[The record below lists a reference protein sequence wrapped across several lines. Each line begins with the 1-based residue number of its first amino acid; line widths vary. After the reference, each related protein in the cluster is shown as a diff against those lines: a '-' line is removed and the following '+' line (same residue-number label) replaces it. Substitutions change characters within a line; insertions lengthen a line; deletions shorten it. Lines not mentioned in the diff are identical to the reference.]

1 MNLRPR
7 LLLTSL
13 TVALPLVA
21 GASWLRARQERE
33 AEIERVLAVGLAMIE
48 GGELDR
54 EHFGGDGRGPRRG
67 PGRSLGRGPDRFDGS
82 PPGRGDSEGPPRQ
95 RGDNESDGAGGRR
108 RQRGPGSTSD
118 GGRLR
123 GPGRGRPDPVEVQAY
138 NGLFEPIR
146 DGQPALH
153 PDLVEALQTG
163 STRAS
168 VEERVTEDYELT
180 VAMPAPWLEAPVTYI
195 SVSRRHPEPSAR
207 PSDYLTSGLLAGG
220 LVLAVSFLAAGPLV
234 GRVRRLT
241 SALENRS
248 PIDGGAPLPPSFTDG
263 NDEVTE
269 LALAIQSSYAAT
281 HEAHGE
287 IAAREQTLR
296 RFVDNTTH
304 DVAVPLSVL
313 QSHLSALIAEGRESA
328 SLDGAVQEA
337 HYVASILRNLST
349 VARLEAGEEK
359 LESADVDLNAVVE
372 RSVARHQAIALQA
385 GIHLES
391 SVPEEAVS
399 MLGNVAL
406 LEEALSNLVHNSLR
420 YNRPGGH
427 VAVVLRRLPGET
439 FELRVADDG
448 PGIEDGVL
456 NTLVQ
461 RAQRSDQARAR
472 FPDGRGLGLHIVTD
486 VAARHS
492 LEITFGREASG
503 GLEVTLR
510 PRA

>member
-7 LLLTSL
+7 LILTSL

-33 AEIERVLAVGLAMIE
+33 AEIERVLAVGQAIIE
-48 GGELDR
+48 SGGLDR
-54 EHFGGDGRGPRRG
+54 EPLGADGRGPRRG
-67 PGRSLGRGPDRFDGS
+67 GGRPEGRGSDRLDGPPSGRS
-82 PPGRGDSEGPPRQ
+82 GDEGPLPSR
-95 RGDNESDGAGGRR
+95 SDDDLGGPGGRR
-108 RQRGPGSTSD
+108 RTRGPGPSPD

-123 GPGRGRPDPVEVQAY
+123 GPGRGRPGPIAVHAY
-138 NGLFEPIR
+138 NGLFEPVSEA
-146 DGQPALH
+146 QPHLH
-153 PDLVEALQTG
+153 PELVQALQTG

-168 VEERVTEDYELT
+168 VEESVGEEYELT
-180 VAMPAPWLEAPVTYI
+180 VAVPAPWLEEPIAYV

-207 PSDYLTSGLLAGG
+207 PSDHLASGLLAGG

-241 SALENRS
+241 RALEDRS
-248 PIDGGAPLPPSFTDG
+248 PLDAGEPLPPNVTGG

-269 LALAIQSSYAAT
+269 LARAIQGSYAAT
-281 HEAHGE
+281 REAHGE

-313 QSHLSALIAEGRESA
+313 QSHLSALITDGQQSA
-328 SLDGAVQEA
+328 SLDGAVQEV

-359 LESADVDLNAVVE
+359 LESSDVDLNAVVE
-372 RSVARHQAIALQA
+372 RSVIRHQAIAERANIQ
-385 GIHLES
+385 LES
-391 SVPEEAVS
+391 SVPEDPVS

-406 LEEALSNLVHNSLR
+406 LEEALSNLIHNSLR
-420 YNRPGGH
+420 YNRSGGH
-427 VAVVLRRLPGET
+427 VAVVLRRLGGGA

-448 PGIEDGVL
+448 PGIEDEVL
-456 NTLVQ
+456 DTLVQ

-486 VAARHS
+486 VAARHG
-492 LEITFGREASG
+492 LEVTFGREASG

-510 PRA
+510 SQG